1 VYTINR
7 VVQVRGGEL
16 EANIKAI
23 ISEGALGATT
33 KQVLESIAAEKERM
47 GVAALNSDLSLSE
60 FKQEV
65 SIEMVDV
72 EGIPGD
78 VLDKLKVFFPY

>member
-1 VYTINR
+1 MYTINR

-23 ISEGALGATT
+23 VSEGALGATT

-47 GVAALNSDLSLSE
+47 GVAALNSDLSLSG